1 MKNLLIAVC
10 TVTLATSALGAE
22 KKPQPPLMKSD
33 TVAWVGLDYSLVRM
47 VGPEDFRNP
56 DAIFPAMLDNWNAL
70 FLRERIGRIG
80 GALGKKVVL
89 DTAGMSA
96 QNRQATAKQ
105 VIPSGGPE
113 DGVEKTHISESDIAK
128 AVRSYK
134 LETQEGLALV
144 LIVDRLVKP
153 SQNGAVYI
161 VFFDAKTREVVTC
174 DRHIGRAAGGGFRNY
189 WFRVI
194 KEADETLKRYRQ

>member
-10 TVTLATSALGAE
+10 VVNLAASALGAE
-22 KKPQPPLMKSD
+22 KKPQPPLMKAD
-33 TVAWVGLDYSLVRM
+33 TVAWVGLDYSMVRM
-47 VGPEDFRNP
+47 VGPGDFRNP
-56 DAIFPAMLDNWNAL
+56 EAIFPGMLDNWNAL

-89 DTAGMSA
+89 DTAGMSEH
-96 QNRQATAKQ
+96 NRQATAKQ
-105 VIPSGGPE
+105 IIPSAGPE
-113 DGVEKTHISESDIAK
+113 DGAEKTHLSESDIAK

-144 LIVDRLVKP
+144 FIVDRLVKP
-153 SQNGAVYI
+153 SQNGAVYV

-194 KEADETLKRYRQ
+194 KEADETLKRYR